1 MFWEL
6 KNKKDQVVGL
16 YYILD
21 KKNVVLYSHNFPIC
35 LQ

>member
-6 KNKKDQVVGL
+6 KNKEDQVVGL

-21 KKNVVLYSHNFPIC
+21 KKNVALYSHNFPIC